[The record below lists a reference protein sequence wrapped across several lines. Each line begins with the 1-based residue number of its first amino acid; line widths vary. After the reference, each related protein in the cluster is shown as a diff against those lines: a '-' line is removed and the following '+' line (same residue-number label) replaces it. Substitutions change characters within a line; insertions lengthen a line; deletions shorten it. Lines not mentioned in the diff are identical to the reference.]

1 MPKNQAAKEPI
12 SLRIAPGQRTLIDR
26 AADACGKNRTDF
38 MVEAAYKEAE
48 SVLLDRRHFALDE
61 QAYSEFESM
70 LNAAPMDNERLKR
83 MLNTKAPWET

>member
-1 MPKNQAAKEPI
+1 
-12 SLRIAPGQRTLIDR
+12 
-26 AADACGKNRTDF
+26 